1 MKKTFLSKMKKRL
14 EEERSA
20 ILKKASLDDSQI
32 DSDGD
37 EADEIQAN
45 LLIYLNNQMYSR
57 YKMSIDRIDNA
68 LNKIKK
74 NEYGNCEECGEKIL
88 EKRLEFNPH
97 FTTCIVCA
105 EIKEKQSRR

>member
-1 MKKTFLSKMKKRL
+1 MKKIFLNKMKKRL
-14 EEERSA
+14 EEEKAS
-20 ILKKASLDDSQI
+20 ILKKASEDRQI

-57 YKMSIDRIDNA
+57 YKSSIDRIDNA

-97 FTTCIVCA
+97 FTNCIVCA
-105 EIKEKQSRR
+105 EIREKQSRR